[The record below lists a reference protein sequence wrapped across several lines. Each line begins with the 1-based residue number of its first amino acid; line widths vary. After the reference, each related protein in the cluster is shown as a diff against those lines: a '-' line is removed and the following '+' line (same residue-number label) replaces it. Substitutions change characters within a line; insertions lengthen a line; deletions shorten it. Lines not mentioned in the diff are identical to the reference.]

1 MCMNKLFTP
10 KRLKTTAFA
19 AATLLAASCMPE
31 DDFQD
36 IEVLAPS
43 PSLSLPI
50 LNTNLKVSDLIRTD
64 DGGLLEEN
72 SDNSYSLFYRQNIQS
87 QPVGAYFP
95 PIPDQQYDESFSL
108 GISAPAFNWSPEPV
122 TVDGKIPMKTGDLA
136 LYGIECK
143 SGALQISMSSDY
155 DHDISI
161 ILTLLDL
168 VDANQEPMV
177 FEFDLVWGNRY
188 SVQSKELAGYM
199 LNIDNEEIRYTME
212 IGISGSGNAINS
224 YEQIY
229 MGLNMSD
236 IDFSFLKGNF
246 SNITIPVKADT
257 LEIPFLANAINGEVA
272 LNPNFKVDFVNSF
285 GVPVSPD
292 LSNIYVERNSGNV
305 RLQDEGDSE
314 FFSGNFEFPYLQDR
328 NDLPAVKSQLVD
340 ENNSNL
346 EDAFAELP
354 RGIAYW
360 FGFTMNSG
368 EQDTSFV
375 TDESMIGVDLEVE
388 LPLEGR
394 FDVLLEDT
402 IDVDLDFEQEVE
414 ELKVLI
420 KTENEFPIDAGLQVF
435 FLDTE
440 GNRLYDTSGEPIRL
454 FADEVKFLE
463 AAQITNS
470 STGETKATSI
480 DMPISATISQEKY
493 ELIKQAGSI
502 LIQAGLKS
510 KSEEED
516 RIRLYSFYNIRFSM
530 AMQVKSSLNISN

>member
-1 MCMNKLFTP
+1 MNKLFTP

-122 TVDGKIPMKTGDLA
+122 TVDGKIPMNTGDLA

-155 DHDISI
+155 DHNISI

-435 FLDTE
+435 FLDAE
-440 GNRLYDTSGEPIRL
+440 GNRLYDTSGEPIKL
-454 FADEVKFLE
+454 FADEAKFLE

>member
-1 MCMNKLFTP
+1 MNKLFTP

-122 TVDGKIPMKTGDLA
+122 TVDGKIPMNTGDLA

-360 FGFTMNSG
+360 FGFTMNSR